1 MVKLTGG
8 TKLEKVLSGIS
19 KRASNAETVDIGFL
33 ADATYPDGT
42 SVAMVAA
49 LNEFGHGNSIGAKL
63 SRTKFAQWLGVEA
76 QTAVPP
82 RPFFRGMIR
91 DKSPEWPD
99 AVGDLL
105 VANGYD
111 ATRTLEQT
119 GAAIKGQLQE
129 AITVYVGPP
138 LAESTIA
145 RKGNDKQLID
155 TGTMLKSVA
164 YRVK

>member
-1 MVKLTGG
+1 MVTISGG
-8 TKLEKVLSGIS
+8 TKLEKALAEIS
-19 KRASNAETVDIGFL
+19 KKVTKASELDVGFL

-42 SVAMVAA
+42 SVALVAA
-49 LNEFGHGNSIGAKL
+49 FNEFGTSK
-63 SRTKFAQWLGVEA
+63 S
-76 QTAVPP
+76 PP
-82 RPFFRGMIR
+82 RAFFRGMIKE
-91 DKSPEWPD
+91 KSPEWPD

-111 ATRTLEQT
+111 GTRTLEQT

-138 LAESTIA
+138 LAESTVA
-145 RKGNDKQLID
+145 RKGNDKALID

>member
-1 MVKLTGG
+1 MVTLSGG
-8 TKLEKVLSGIS
+8 TKLDKALAEIS
-19 KRASNAETVDIGFL
+19 KNVSKASELDVGFL
-33 ADATYPDGT
+33 VDATYPDGKP
-42 SVAMVAA
+42 VAMVAA
-49 LNEFGHGNSIGAKL
+49 LNEFGHDKA
-63 SRTKFAQWLGVEA
+63 
-76 QTAVPP
+76 PP
-82 RPFFRGMIR
+82 RPFFRGMIS

-111 ATRTLEQT
+111 AQRTLEQT

-155 TGTMLKSVA
+155 SAVMINSAA